1 MPSRTLPT
9 LPQADVAAHKT
20 AESCYVTIGTKVYD
34 VTEFV
39 DSHPGGG
46 DLILQYGG
54 MDVKEAMEDEISHA
68 HSEAAW
74 DILDECLIGFMATEK
89 VLEAAMRTDDPFAVL
104 PMEPSGKG
112 MSEMEKANTGAIEEV
127 NARETAAVAGSEAEN
142 PDKAVYAA
150 TGLSS
155 AEEMSNDTDAVS
167 DYKRHHFLDLER
179 PLFMQVFRGN
189 FTKKFYLEQVHRP
202 RHYKGGASAP
212 LFGNFL
218 EPLTKTPWWVIPTMW
233 LPPMLYGTLYVSQS
247 LQPLELAAYW
257 VFGLFFWTLIEYV
270 LHRCLFHLDSYLPD
284 NNVAITAHF
293 LLHGIHH
300 YLPMDRLR
308 LVMPPTL
315 FVALAYPFWH
325 LAHGVFFYNWNAAV
339 AAFCGGIFGY
349 ICYDCTHYFLHH
361 KNLPA
366 WYKELKKYHMQHHF
380 MDYENGFGITSRFWD
395 RVFGTE
401 LGPPPVPKVL
411 KTAP

>member
-9 LPQADVAAHKT
+9 LPQADVAAHNT
-20 AESCYVTIGTKVYD
+20 AKSCYVTIGTKVYD
-34 VTEFV
+34 VTEFLG
-39 DSHPGGG
+39 DHPGGG

-54 MDVKEAMEDEISHA
+54 KDAKEAMEDEVSHA

-74 DILDECLIGFMATEK
+74 DILDENLIGFVATEK

-112 MSEMEKANTGAIEEV
+112 MRDLEKANTGAAEQV
-127 NARETAAVAGSEAEN
+127 HAREDASVAGTEAESPN
-142 PDKAVYAA
+142 KAVYAA
-150 TGLSS
+150 TGLST
-155 AEEMSNDTDAVS
+155 AEDLSKDTDAVS
-167 DYKRHHFLDLER
+167 DYKRHHFLDLDR
-179 PLFMQVFRGN
+179 PLFLQVWNGGFSK
-189 FTKKFYLEQVHRP
+189 TFYLEQVHRP

-212 LFGNFL
+212 FFGNFL
-218 EPLTKTPWWVIPTMW
+218 EPLTKTPWWVIPTLW
-233 LPPMLYGTLYVSQS
+233 LPLVLYGTILVAQH
-247 LQPLELAAYW
+247 LTLPELAAYW
-257 VFGLFFWTLIEYV
+257 AFGLAFWTLVEYT
-270 LHRCLFHLDSYLPD
+270 LHRFLFHLDAHLPD
-284 NNVAITAHF
+284 NRVAITAHF

-308 LVMPPTL
+308 LVMPPVL

-325 LAHGVFFYNWNAAV
+325 LAHTVFFYNWHAAV

-349 ICYDCTHYFLHH
+349 
-361 KNLPA
+361 
-366 WYKELKKYHMQHHF
+366 HHF

-395 RVFGTE
+395 LVFGTE

-411 KTAP
+411 KTT